1 MPRRLS
7 YVVATVATAA
17 FASGLTAADTVGQP
31 SPFAFGT
38 GQLATGGPQRL
49 VYVHGLI
56 DLDIFGTGNTTD
68 GNSDLSDSERTTRFR
83 SELGVRIEL
92 DERIEVK
99 LTVAYQA
106 QAGDYDASVAENNVV
121 MDDAYVV
128 LKEFF
133 GQPNLSVR
141 AGRMPVAW
149 NLRTDTGAFLYDSR
163 ANYPAVTSWDGARL
177 QWGIETLVF
186 TPFAY
191 AMPDDSTLYGL
202 AVDWQ
207 PEQAVENGL
216 FITGMV
222 TMHND
227 VVTYDRVPTGVVGDE
242 LITWSGGFEVR
253 LGNVDLY
260 GEGGFQSGDA
270 DDGRSYSGWAASLG
284 LQWHPRTA
292 FPQSYTLQYDWL
304 SGDKDPDDNRLRQWV
319 NPFEG
324 QQDLLIAEHEKYG
337 ELTRF
342 ADEGG
347 YGRRAIKAIAD
358 WGLDQRGVFKVKTA
372 YGYYQLDEGRGSDD
386 ELGHEFDLQ
395 LTWQYNQTGN
405 AFLSLFGAVF
415 LPGDGFATI
424 APNQPAGDDTIYLF
438 GANLQTAF

>member
-7 YVVATVATAA
+7 HVVATLALASGLAAAEQGSPFA
-17 FASGLTAADTVGQP
+17 FASG
-31 SPFAFGT
+31 
-38 GQLATGGPQRL
+38 QLGTGGPQRL

-56 DLDIFGTGNTTD
+56 DLDIFGNGNTTD
-68 GNSDLSDSERTTRFR
+68 GTDDRSDSDRTTRFR

-92 DERIEVK
+92 DERIEAK

-106 QAGDYDASVAENNVV
+106 TAGDYDPTVAENNVV

-133 GQPNLSVR
+133 GQPNLSIR

-149 NLRTDTGAFLYDSR
+149 NLRTDTGGFLYDSR
-163 ANYPAVTSWDGARL
+163 ADYPTVTSWDGGRL
-177 QWGIETLVF
+177 QWGIETLVL

-191 AMPDDSTLYGL
+191 AMPDESTLYGL

-227 VVTYDRVPTGVVGDE
+227 VVTYDLVPTGVVGDE
-242 LITWSGGFEVR
+242 LITWTGGFEFR
-253 LGNVDLY
+253 LGAIDLY

-270 DDGRSYSGWAASLG
+270 DAGREYAGWAASVG
-284 LQWHPRTA
+284 LEWHPRTS

-304 SGDKDPDDNRLRQWV
+304 SGDNNPADGRLRHWV
-319 NPFEG
+319 NPYEG
-324 QQDLLIAEHEKYG
+324 QQDLLLAEHEKYG
-337 ELTRF
+337 ELTRVTDQ
-342 ADEGG
+342 AG
-347 YGRRAIKAIAD
+347 YGRMAIKAIGD
-358 WGLDQRGVFKVKTA
+358 WGLDQRGVFKLKAA
-372 YGYYQLDEGRGSDD
+372 YGYYQLAEDRGGDA
-386 ELGHEFDLQ
+386 ELGHEADLQ

-405 AFLSLFGAVF
+405 AFVSLFGATF
-415 LPGDGFATI
+415 IPGDGFADT
-424 APNQPAGDDTIYLF
+424 APSQPGGDDLIYLF